1 MAAVN
6 PYPMPPATAD
16 LATTWAFLEEGVD
29 HIMTKLH
36 TGVSYTK
43 YMNLYTVSY
52 NYCTSS
58 KMHSTTSSEQSA
70 AGRSG
75 ANLMGS
81 DLYNSLV
88 RYFVQHLRHL
98 RDFSD
103 TLQHE
108 LLLKYYAAEW
118 DRYTTGANYINRL
131 FAYLNRHWV
140 KRERDE
146 GRKGVY
152 PIYTLALVQWR
163 ANFFLHI
170 QGKQSKL
177 AGAILRLIEH
187 QRNGETIDQGLVKKV
202 VDSFVSLG
210 IDESDLNKASL
221 DNYKEHFES
230 PFLRATEAYYKHE
243 SESFLAENTVSDYLK
258 KAEER
263 LKEEEDRVERY
274 LHTTTR
280 KLLITKCEHVLVRAH
295 AELMWESFQSL
306 LDYDKDEDL
315 QRMYSL
321 LSRIPEG
328 LEPLRRK
335 FEDHVKRTG
344 LAAVAKLVGTDPTAI
359 ETLEPKAYVDALLE
373 VHTKSSETV
382 NRSFKGEA
390 GFVAS
395 LDRACREFVNRNA
408 ATGVSSSRSPELL
421 AKHADA
427 LLRKN
432 NKVSEEGDLEGAL
445 NRVMVIFKYLEEKDV
460 FQTFYSTKLSKRLI
474 HGVSASD
481 EAEASMISKLKE
493 ACGFEYTNKLQ
504 RMFTDMS
511 LSKDLTDS
519 FKERMEQNH
528 NDMDINFSVM
538 VLGTNFW
545 PLNPPKDGFIVPTDI
560 LVTYDRF
567 QKYYQTKH
575 SGRKLTWLWNYSK
588 NELRTNYL
596 NQKYILMTSAYQMA
610 VLLQYNSNETLSL
623 DELATATNVGKDLL
637 TQVLQPLAD
646 QYDLNPHFKS
656 KKIRVNLNQ
665 PIKAE
670 VKAESSDVLKTVD
683 EDRKYVVQA
692 TIVRIMKARKTMK
705 NQPLI
710 QEVISQISQRFTP
723 KIPDIKKAIDTLLE
737 KEYIERVDGTRD
749 TFAYVA

>member
-1 MAAVN
+1 
-6 PYPMPPATAD
+6 
-16 LATTWAFLEEGVD
+16 
-29 HIMTKLH
+29 
-36 TGVSYTK
+36 
-43 YMNLYTVSY
+43 
-52 NYCTSS
+52 
-58 KMHSTTSSEQSA
+58 
-70 AGRSG
+70 
-75 ANLMGS
+75 
-81 DLYNSLV
+81 
-88 RYFVQHLRHL
+88 
-98 RDFSD
+98 
-103 TLQHE
+103 
-108 LLLKYYAAEW
+108 
-118 DRYTTGANYINRL
+118 
-131 FAYLNRHWV
+131 
-140 KRERDE
+140 
-146 GRKGVY
+146 
-152 PIYTLALVQWR
+152 
-163 ANFFLHI
+163 
-170 QGKQSKL
+170 
-177 AGAILRLIEH
+177 
-187 QRNGETIDQGLVKKV
+187 
-202 VDSFVSLG
+202 
-210 IDESDLNKASL
+210 
-221 DNYKEHFES
+221 
-230 PFLRATEAYYKHE
+230 
-243 SESFLAENTVSDYLK
+243 
-258 KAEER
+258 
-263 LKEEEDRVERY
+263 
-274 LHTTTR
+274 
-280 KLLITKCEHVLVRAH
+280 
-295 AELMWESFQSL
+295 MWENFQSL

-335 FEDHVKRTG
+335 FEEHVKRTG
-344 LAAVAKLVGTDPTAI
+344 LAAVSKLVGTDAAAI
-359 ETLEPKAYVDALLE
+359 EALEPKAYVDALLE

-408 ATGVSSSRSPELL
+408 ATTTSSKSPELL

-528 NDMDINFSVM
+528 NDMDITFSVM

-560 LVTYDRF
+560 QLTYDRF

-610 VLLQYNSNETLSL
+610 VLLQYNNNDTLSL
-623 DELATATNVGKDLL
+623 DELSTATNVGKELL
-637 TQVLQPLAD
+637 TQVLQPLVKSRILINDETD

-670 VKAESSDVLKTVD
+670 IKAESSDVLKTVD
-683 EDRKYVVQA
+683 EDRKYVIQA

-705 NQPLI
+705 NQPLVS
-710 QEVISQISQRFTP
+710 EVISQISQRFTP